1 MNEINWGINLSYNFK
16 NFRTGFALSG
26 IRFSLPVIPDIS
38 GPADKNNFKGF
49 KNTLFTIYYSGL
61 IKRAIFYGEISGSE
75 IKKYAI
81 IQGVSFR
88 PSDRLTI
95 NLLYR
100 NYSPRYVSFHGNGP
114 SGSSSNSNEYGI
126 LGNLEFEAARYLFI
140 SAGSDIMYYPWL
152 KYRCSSPSVGKRH
165 ELRIKYLPSQKLS
178 FEAVYNYRYSMV
190 NDQQENKIASQD
202 EIVTRSIRGSV
213 RYSYSDYLTLITRCD
228 YKVVN
233 STGSKGVLLLEDVNF
248 RLRRS
253 PVSFWIRYSVFNT
266 GGFDSGI
273 YTWEN
278 DLINSFSIPV
288 LYGDGNRGYIMV
300 SWKLARRIDLRIKY
314 GTTATSIL
322 NNRMKEVS
330 EFKIQ
335 MRISI

>member
-1 MNEINWGINLSYNFK
+1 
-16 NFRTGFALSG
+16 
-26 IRFSLPVIPDIS
+26 
-38 GPADKNNFKGF
+38 
-49 KNTLFTIYYSGL
+49 
-61 IKRAIFYGEISGSE
+61 
-75 IKKYAI
+75 
-81 IQGVSFR
+81 
-88 PSDRLTI
+88 
-95 NLLYR
+95 
-100 NYSPRYVSFHGNGP
+100 
-114 SGSSSNSNEYGI
+114 
-126 LGNLEFEAARYLFI
+126 
-140 SAGSDIMYYPWL
+140 
-152 KYRCSSPSVGKRH
+152 
-165 ELRIKYLPSQKLS
+165 
-178 FEAVYNYRYSMV
+178 MV

-233 STGSKGVLLLEDVNF
+233 SSGSKGVLLLEDVNF

-288 LYGDGNRGYIMV
+288 LYGDGNRGYIIV